1 MDVIWSLLYV
11 LIYLEYICK
20 PIGISIIY
28 FAYKINSNLYVRF
41 CGIKTSRHGRVIK
54 ASD

>member
-1 MDVIWSLLYV
+1 MDVIWSLPYV

-41 CGIKTSRHGRVIK
+41 CGINTSRHGRVVK